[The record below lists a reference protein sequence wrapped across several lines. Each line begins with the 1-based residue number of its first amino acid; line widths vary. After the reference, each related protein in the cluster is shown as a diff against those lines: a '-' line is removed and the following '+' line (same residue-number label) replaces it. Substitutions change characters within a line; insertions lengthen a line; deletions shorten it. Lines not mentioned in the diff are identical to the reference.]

1 MSRQLTKIVNWP
13 ERAHAAKY
21 CVQRLADDCRVSVR
35 TLERHIKLHFGQC
48 PQAWLGHLQMQRA
61 MELLPECSSIKQV
74 ALELGYDHAQNF
86 SRDFKKRTGY
96 APSHYHAATR
106 TRV

>member
-1 MSRQLTKIVNWP
+1 MSQQLAKISNWP

-35 TLERHIKLHFGQC
+35 TLERHIQLRFGKC
-48 PQAWLGHLQMQRA
+48 PQDWLGDLQMWRA
-61 MELLPECSSIKQV
+61 MELLPECSSVKEV
-74 ALELGYDHAQNF
+74 ALELGYKHAHHF
-86 SRDFKKRTGY
+86 SRDFKKCTRST
-96 APSHYHAATR
+96 PSHFQTATC